1 MFLPLSCLIGWRF
14 SRTRR
19 RSAMAKFI
27 SLSSCLGIALG
38 VAVLIIGLSAMNG
51 FESEL
56 KHRVLGVIPNAELSA
71 AIPPLNDVSALTKIA
86 LADENVKAV
95 APVVVLNAILSHEAV
110 FKGVSIR
117 GVEPKSASSVTAAD
131 EFIEGDGLGELSAD
145 SKARNIILG
154 SQIAEKLQV
163 KVGDN
168 IELIS
173 ANVEPNGAMKA
184 PVGRMFRVGGI
195 LKIGGQIDNLLA
207 FIHIDAAREIAGLA
221 PDSANL
227 IELKVNDLFLAQAQ
241 AYEAARAIAAK
252 AGTALYVRSWVST
265 MGHLYRDIQMIRSIL
280 YLALVLIVTVA
291 CFNIISNLIMITNE
305 KRSEVAILQ
314 SMGAGR
320 LTIFNSFVSL
330 GIISGTLGVGAG
342 VVVGV
347 LASTY
352 LTQIVGAL
360 QLVLGFELLNSHN
373 YFINYVPSVVQFKD
387 VVLVAAVAL
396 GISLIASSLPSL
408 FVNRISP
415 AQELSGK

>member
-1 MFLPLSCLIGWRF
+1 MFLPLSCLIGLRF

-207 FIHIDAAREIAGLA
+207 FIHIDVAREIAGLA

-373 YFINYVPSVVQFKD
+373 YFINYVPSVVQVKD

>member
-1 MFLPLSCLIGWRF
+1 MDWTVGQEFFEEFGNADILKADVKVTAILRNHGITVDVSCDIEGSVTVACDGGGIVMFLPLSCLIGWRF

-173 ANVEPNGAMKA
+173 ANVEPNGA
-184 PVGRMFRVGGI
+184 I
-195 LKIGGQIDNLLA
+195 
-207 FIHIDAAREIAGLA
+207 
-221 PDSANL
+221 

-373 YFINYVPSVVQFKD
+373 YFINYVPSVVQVKD

-396 GISLIASSLPSL
+396 GICT
-408 FVNRISP
+408 
-415 AQELSGK
+415 GDDWH

>member
-71 AIPPLNDVSALTKIA
+71 AIPPLNEVSSLTKIA
-86 LADENVKAV
+86 LTDENVKAA

-117 GVEPKSASSVTAAD
+117 GIEPKSASSVTAAD
-131 EFIEGDGLGELSAD
+131 EFIEGDGLELLSAD
-145 SKARNIILG
+145 PKGRNIILG

-173 ANVEPNGAMKA
+173 ANVDPNGTMKA
-184 PVGRMFRVGGI
+184 PVGRI

-207 FIHIDAAREIAGLA
+207 FIHIDAAQEIAGLA

-330 GIISGTLGVGAG
+330 GIISGSLGVGAG

-373 YFINYVPSVVQFKD
+373 YFINYVPSVVQVKD

>member
-1 MFLPLSCLIGWRF
+1 M
-14 SRTRR
+14 
-19 RSAMAKFI
+19 
-27 SLSSCLGIALG
+27 
-38 VAVLIIGLSAMNG
+38 
-51 FESEL
+51 
-56 KHRVLGVIPNAELSA
+56 
-71 AIPPLNDVSALTKIA
+71 
-86 LADENVKAV
+86 
-95 APVVVLNAILSHEAV
+95 
-110 FKGVSIR
+110 
-117 GVEPKSASSVTAAD
+117 
-131 EFIEGDGLGELSAD
+131 
-145 SKARNIILG
+145 
-154 SQIAEKLQV
+154 
-163 KVGDN
+163 
-168 IELIS
+168 
-173 ANVEPNGAMKA
+173 
-184 PVGRMFRVGGI
+184 
-195 LKIGGQIDNLLA
+195 
-207 FIHIDAAREIAGLA
+207 A

-373 YFINYVPSVVQFKD
+373 YFINYVPSVVQVKD

>member
-1 MFLPLSCLIGWRF
+1 
-14 SRTRR
+14 
-19 RSAMAKFI
+19 
-27 SLSSCLGIALG
+27 
-38 VAVLIIGLSAMNG
+38 
-51 FESEL
+51 
-56 KHRVLGVIPNAELSA
+56 
-71 AIPPLNDVSALTKIA
+71 
-86 LADENVKAV
+86 
-95 APVVVLNAILSHEAV
+95 
-110 FKGVSIR
+110 
-117 GVEPKSASSVTAAD
+117 
-131 EFIEGDGLGELSAD
+131 
-145 SKARNIILG
+145 
-154 SQIAEKLQV
+154 
-163 KVGDN
+163 
-168 IELIS
+168 
-173 ANVEPNGAMKA
+173 
-184 PVGRMFRVGGI
+184 
-195 LKIGGQIDNLLA
+195 
-207 FIHIDAAREIAGLA
+207 
-221 PDSANL
+221 
-227 IELKVNDLFLAQAQ
+227 
-241 AYEAARAIAAK
+241 
-252 AGTALYVRSWVST
+252 
-265 MGHLYRDIQMIRSIL
+265 MIRSIL

-373 YFINYVPSVVQFKD
+373 YFINYVPSVVQVKD